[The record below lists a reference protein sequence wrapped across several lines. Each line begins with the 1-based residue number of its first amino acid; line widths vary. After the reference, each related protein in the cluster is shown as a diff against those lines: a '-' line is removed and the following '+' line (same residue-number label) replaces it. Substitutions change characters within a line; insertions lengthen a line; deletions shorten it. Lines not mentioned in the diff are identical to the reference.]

1 MDVLHRVHPAVVER
15 PEVPAR
21 TAAPTAETTGTPRG
35 WGNSVAV
42 DAGRQRRV
50 LEKIRYLDISRV
62 SKIIAGTKRL

>member
-1 MDVLHRVHPAVVER
+1 MDVLHGVHPAVVER

-21 TAAPTAETTGTPRG
+21 TAPTAKTTGGAPRG

-50 LEKIRYLDISRV
+50 LEKIMNFDISE
-62 SKIIAGTKRL
+62 SQKL

>member
-21 TAAPTAETTGTPRG
+21 TAAPTAETTGGAPRG
-35 WGNSVAV
+35 WGDSVAV

-50 LEKIRYLDISRV
+50 LGKKIVNFDFSEF
-62 SKIIAGTKRL
+62 T